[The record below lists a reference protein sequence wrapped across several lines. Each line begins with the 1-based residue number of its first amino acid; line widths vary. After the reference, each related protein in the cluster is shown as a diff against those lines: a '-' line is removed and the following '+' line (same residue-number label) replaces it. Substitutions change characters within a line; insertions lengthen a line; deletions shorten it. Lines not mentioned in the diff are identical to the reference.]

1 MHEDRV
7 KKVGYLRYVI
17 RENQARIVKAKG
29 KQVGDHPILVA
40 ECLAVRG
47 TVRMAIQKRLQR
59 VAIKNYIQLVVN
71 SINRKT
77 CFVMTEDHFGRV
89 RLTK

>member
-1 MHEDRV
+1 MRIES
-7 KKVGYLRYVI
+7 KKSATLRYVI
-17 RENQARIVKAKG
+17 RENRARIVKAKG
-29 KQVGDHPILVA
+29 KQVGNHPILVA

-47 TVRMAIQKRLQR
+47 TFRMAIQKRLQR
-59 VAIKNYIQLVVN
+59 VAIKKDIQLVVN

-89 RLTK
+89 RLSK